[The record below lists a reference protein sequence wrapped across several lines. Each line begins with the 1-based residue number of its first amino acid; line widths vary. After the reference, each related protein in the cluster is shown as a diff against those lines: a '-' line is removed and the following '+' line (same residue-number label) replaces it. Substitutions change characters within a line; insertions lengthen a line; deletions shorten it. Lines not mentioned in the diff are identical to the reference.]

1 MENQTTAP
9 VRTYDVIV
17 VGGGW
22 TGSAAAL
29 AAARNG
35 ARTLLIE
42 RINALGGA
50 PATMDVNPLM
60 RYFTK
65 DPVTG

>member
-50 PATMDVNPLM
+50 PATWMSIP
-60 RYFTK
+60 
-65 DPVTG
+65 